1 MPNSAGHP
9 YHQTAAISKPAV
21 SELANKVAYQAIRL
35 HGGYGFIEEST
46 VTRLNRDA
54 RILTIG
60 EGSSQIQRMPIA
72 RSMGIS
78 C

>member
-1 MPNSAGHP
+1 MPHSASHP
-9 YHQTAAISKPAV
+9 YHQTAAISKLAA
-21 SELANKVAYQAIRL
+21 SELANKVAYQAIQL
-35 HGGYGFIEEST
+35 HSGYGFIEEST
-46 VTRLNRDA
+46 VTRLYRDA

-60 EGSSQIQRMPIA
+60 EGTSQIQRMLIA